1 MGKSNMTDLIGESFT
16 VPGNSS
22 RFFTEKEIAI
32 NQTKG
37 KIQLACIIEDPYI
50 YNSEFDAQIIKYDE
64 QYCTT
69 VTNIDN
75 SYLIPTL
82 SYIDKVLANFDTLP
96 FVIDIGCGQGE
107 LVRALTH
114 LGLDVV
120 GFDPVLRKATSKLH
134 KRMWSNSEQPADLYV
149 MRCVLP
155 HIPNPWDFLS
165 QIWESS
171 PNSFILIEFQRIEWI
186 IENKVWYQLS
196 HDHVNIFSLN
206 DFFARYE
213 VLEDGTFG
221 FGEWGWVLLK
231 NSKFKNSNIE
241 FEVILKT
248 KLSELLIDRIT
259 SISQLKEL
267 NKNLAIWGAAG
278 KGIVLSSALSDS
290 GLSILAIDADKNRQG
305 LYLESSGSYVISPEE
320 ARDGLDKNT
329 LILVSNP
336 NHLVEIKNF
345 MKNDERV
352 HLPSDYL

>member
-1 MGKSNMTDLIGESFT
+1 MTDLIGESFT

-22 RFFTEKEIAI
+22 RFFTDKEIAI
-32 NQTKG
+32 NQKTG
-37 KIQLACIIEDPYI
+37 KIQLACNIKDPYI
-50 YNSEFDAQIIKYDE
+50 YNSKFDTQIIKYDE

-82 SYIDKVLANFDTLP
+82 SYFDIVLSNFDAPP
-96 FVIDIGCGQGE
+96 FTIDIGCGQGE
-107 LVRALTH
+107 LVYALIH
-114 LGLDVV
+114 LGLDAA
-120 GFDPVLRKATSKLH
+120 GFDPVLQKETSKLH
-134 KRMWSNSEQPADLYV
+134 KRMWSYSEQPADLYV

-155 HIPNPWDFLS
+155 HISNPWDFLS

-171 PNSFILIEFQRIEWI
+171 PNSFILVEFQRIEWI
-186 IENKVWYQLS
+186 IENKLWYQLS

-206 DFFARYE
+206 DFFTRYE

-231 NSKFKNSNIE
+231 NSKSKNSNIE
-241 FEVILKT
+241 FNVKLKT

-290 GLSILAIDADKNRQG
+290 GSSILAIDADKNRQG

-320 ARDGLDKNT
+320 ARDGLDKDT

-336 NHLVEIKNF
+336 NHLVEIKTF

>member
-1 MGKSNMTDLIGESFT
+1 
-16 VPGNSS
+16 
-22 RFFTEKEIAI
+22 
-32 NQTKG
+32 
-37 KIQLACIIEDPYI
+37 
-50 YNSEFDAQIIKYDE
+50 
-64 QYCTT
+64 
-69 VTNIDN
+69 
-75 SYLIPTL
+75 LIPTL
-82 SYIDKVLANFDTLP
+82 SYIDKVLANFDTSP

-107 LVRALTH
+107 LVQALTH

-120 GFDPVLRKATSKLH
+120 GFDPVLQKANSKLH

-155 HIPNPWDFLS
+155 HIANPWEFLS

-231 NSKFKNSNIE
+231 NSKFKNSN
-241 FEVILKT
+241 LKFDVSSNT
-248 KLSELLIDRIT
+248 KLLELLDARIL

-278 KGIVLSSALSDS
+278 KGIVLSSALSDL

-352 HLPSDYL
+352 HLLSDCL